1 MDTKA
6 WHIIRIVLA
15 LAGLAFIAYTLI
27 TMWGQMNDMTRF
39 VRILGLIIFT
49 VYLISAVLRYRKG
62 SDVSGS

>member
-6 WHIIRIVLA
+6 WHIIRIVVA
-15 LAGLAFIAYTLI
+15 LAATAFVIYTLV

-39 VRILGLIIFT
+39 VRILGLVIFSI
-49 VYLISAVLRYRKG
+49 YLVSAVLRYRKG